1 MKIRRVGGLLAGLTL
16 GVCSLVLN
24 PVKSEATEGL
34 STSYADISEETSIQ
48 QSTDITSSTGDMEED
63 KEEEKIVIPQ
73 NNVVN
78 SNGKQVKSTVAG
90 NYYAWSVP
98 GFAVITPEYE
108 LQKQANFMILE
119 YFFVTT
125 WDIDARTAPAAIDT
139 MSIVAQSEEATLGA
153 SFQMTVSRLFSTKV
167 YPMVNEEMKVGT
179 MIEIPADFR
188 EEGASYA
195 VVCVRSGGVYEI
207 LPDLDEDPATITFN
221 AHAGTGA
228 YGILRYRD

>member
-1 MKIRRVGGLLAGLTL
+1 MKIRRLRCLLAGLTL
-16 GVCSLVLN
+16 GVCGLVLN

-34 STSYADISEETSIQ
+34 STSYADISEETNIQ
-48 QSTDITSSTGDMEED
+48 QSTDIAGNPEEE

-167 YPMVNEEMKVGT
+167 YPMVNEEMQVGT
-179 MIEIPADFR
+179 MIEIPADFK

-228 YGILRYRD
+228 YGILRYRE